1 MLSEENFVE
10 SKMMNENYPVEAL
23 SPSLFDK
30 DLCGMTF
37 DEMMKLY
44 EFDGQEVEMR
54 DRNVAQEKGK
64 TF

>member
-1 MLSEENFVE
+1 
-10 SKMMNENYPVEAL
+10 MMNENYPVEAL